1 MEAAVFGDP
10 ADRVVRDMNATEA
23 FRLSSRAY
31 STLLREVS
39 IWDKLFQ
46 SKQLSFNMQLQ
57 TQSNWCWAATSTSV
71 SHYYWWFSPWMQCTV
86 ANAELG
92 RNDACNSPVPAG
104 ANVPWY
110 LDKALTRTNNFVSI
124 TGAATFQQVRN
135 EIDAG
140 RPVGARIGWNGG
152 GGHFMVIYGYS
163 LIAGTT
169 YFDIDDPIYG
179 KSHLTVN
186 DFSTNYQGSGT
197 WTHTYFTKSYFKLPI
212 KFFYPNELILQR
224 IWEARPLLNL
234 KRGDLT
240 MGPRELT
247 SDADASLGLAHRVFT
262 LGLDALRSERAAA
275 EARPAGVRVYEM
287 TKDAPQAYFDVT
299 DDDQPRVVQ
308 MSAAAPQLE
317 VFARALDQAL
327 SLAERS
333 KEEVEVRLLRV
344 PALNFEGLW
353 LTGDAGTDRGDQIV
367 PLRNVGRLYV
377 NQPMPLNEA
386 MDALREAARPLAQ
399 MDDTMGA

>member
-1 MEAAVFGDP
+1 
-10 ADRVVRDMNATEA
+10 
-23 FRLSSRAY
+23 
-31 STLLREVS
+31 
-39 IWDKLFQ
+39 
-46 SKQLSFNMQLQ
+46 
-57 TQSNWCWAATSTSV
+57 
-71 SHYYWWFSPWMQCTV
+71 
-86 ANAELG
+86 
-92 RNDACNSPVPAG
+92 
-104 ANVPWY
+104 
-110 LDKALTRTNNFVSI
+110 
-124 TGAATFQQVRN
+124 
-135 EIDAG
+135 
-140 RPVGARIGWNGG
+140 
-152 GGHFMVIYGYS
+152 
-163 LIAGTT
+163 
-169 YFDIDDPIYG
+169 
-179 KSHLTVN
+179 
-186 DFSTNYQGSGT
+186 
-197 WTHTYFTKSYFKLPI
+197 
-212 KFFYPNELILQR
+212 
-224 IWEARPLLNL
+224 LNL

-287 TKDAPQAYFDVT
+287 SKDAPQAYFDVT
-299 DDDQPRVVQ
+299 DDDEPRVVQ

-353 LTGDAGTDRGDQIV
+353 LTGDASTDRGDQIV

>member
-1 MEAAVFGDP
+1 
-10 ADRVVRDMNATEA
+10 MNATEA

-46 SKQLSFNMQLQ
+46 SKQRNFDMELQ
-57 TQSNWCWAATSTSV
+57 TQSNWCWAATAKSV
-71 SHYYWWFSPWMQCTV
+71 SHYYWWFSPWVQCTV
-86 ANAELG
+86 ANAELN
-92 RNDACNSPVPAG
+92 RNDACNTPVPAA

-110 LDKALTRTNNFVSI
+110 LDKALTRTNNFVSWS
-124 TGAATFQQVRN
+124 GPATFQQVRD

-140 RPVGARIGWNGG
+140 RPVGARIGWSGN

-163 LIAGTT
+163 VIAGTT

-179 KSHLTVN
+179 KTHLTVN

-212 KFFYPNELILQR
+212 RFFYPKELVLKR

-247 SDADASLGLAHRVFT
+247 SDAEASLGLAHRVFT
-262 LGLDALRSERAAA
+262 LGLDALRGARASAMD
-275 EARPAGVRVYEM
+275 ARPAGVRVYEM
-287 TKDAPQAYFDVT
+287 AKDAPQAFFDVT
-299 DDDQPRVVQ
+299 DDDDPRVVQ
-308 MSAAAPQLE
+308 MSAATPQLE
-317 VFARALDQAL
+317 VFARALDSAL
-327 SLAERS
+327 
-333 KEEVEVRLLRV
+333 
-344 PALNFEGLW
+344 
-353 LTGDAGTDRGDQIV
+353 
-367 PLRNVGRLYV
+367 
-377 NQPMPLNEA
+377 
-386 MDALREAARPLAQ
+386 
-399 MDDTMGA
+399 

>member
-1 MEAAVFGDP
+1 
-10 ADRVVRDMNATEA
+10 MN
-23 FRLSSRAY
+23 LSEYIYVTSRPY
-31 STLLREVS
+31 SSLLQEIS
-39 IWDKLFQ
+39 ISGKLFQ
-46 SKQLSFNMQLQ
+46 SKRLFFNMQMQ

-71 SHYYWWFSPWMQCTV
+71 SHFYWFWSTWTQCRV
-86 ANAELG
+86 ANGELG
-92 RNDACNSPVPAG
+92 HSDCCHSPVPSAC
-104 ANVPWY
+104 NVPWY

-124 TGAATFQQVRN
+124 TGQVSFQQVRD
-135 EIDAG
+135 EINAG

-179 KSHLTVN
+179 KSHLSVS
-186 DFSTNYQGSGT
+186 DFSTNYQGSGS

-212 KFFYPNELILQR
+212 KFFYPKELILKR

-262 LGLDALRSERAAA
+262 LGLDALRGDRASAMD
-275 EARPAGVRVYEM
+275 ARPAGVRVYEM
-287 TKDAPQAYFDVT
+287 AKDAPQAFFDVT
-299 DDDQPRVVQ
+299 DDDDPRVLQ

-317 VFARALDQAL
+317 VFARALDSAL
-327 SLAERS
+327 TLAERS
-333 KEEVEVRLLRV
+333 KEDVEVRLLRV

-353 LTGDAGTDRGDQIV
+353 LTGDPSAEHGDQIV

-377 NQPMPLNEA
+377 NQPVPLTEA
-386 MDALREAARPLAQ
+386 LDALREAARPLAQ